1 MDAPELRRS
10 LGLTSAISIVVGG
23 VIGSGIFLK
32 PLDVARSL
40 PGAGWIF
47 ACWIGLGVVCLFG
60 AFAYAEL
67 GALLPEA
74 GGQYAF
80 LREAWGRFPAF
91 LYGWCLFL
99 VINTG
104 TMAALAVAFARSL
117 AAVVPLS
124 GRGEVAVAAAMIL
137 GLALVNHFGVGAG
150 AALQNLSTF
159 TKLAALAAIVAG
171 AFLVAPRAAPAARA
185 AAPALPELSS
195 GLVVAAMAI
204 FWAYE
209 GWYLLPFSAAE
220 LRDPERTLPR
230 GLILGTLAL
239 IAVYVGVNA
248 AYLRVVP
255 LVEMRALERDI
266 DVPLLA
272 IERMLGGPSANVLA
286 LLMCLSAL
294 GAANP
299 NLLSTPRAFY
309 AMAQDG
315 LLLRAMMRVHPT
327 WRTPTLA
334 IWSQAVW
341 AVALVVVLERF
352 RDITEFVIF
361 AALLFYALT
370 VAAVFV
376 LRRKLP
382 ERPRPYSCW
391 GYPWAPALFILV
403 VLLVDVRTLMDPVSR
418 RNSLLGLLILAA
430 GAVAYA
436 AVRWRARRGS
446 DELEPR
452 S

>member
-1 MDAPELRRS
+1 MGAPELKRS
-10 LGLTSAISIVVGG
+10 LGLVTAISIVVGG

-32 PLDVARSL
+32 PYDIACNL
-40 PGAGWIF
+40 PSAGWIF
-47 ACWIGLGVVCLFG
+47 ACWIGLGLVCLFG

-91 LYGWCLFL
+91 LYGWVLFL

-117 AAVVPLS
+117 GTLVPLPEH
-124 GRGEVAVAAAMIL
+124 GEIAVAAAMIVA
-137 GLALVNHFGVGAG
+137 LALVNHFGVGVGAG
-150 AALQNLSTF
+150 LQNLSTF
-159 TKLAALAAIVAG
+159 AKLAALGAIVLG
-171 AFLVAPRAAPAARA
+171 GFLSTPEVALAVTA
-185 AAPALPELSS
+185 AAPELPDLAS

-209 GWYLLPFSAAE
+209 GWYQLPFNAAE
-220 LRDPERTLPR
+220 LRGPERTLPR

-255 LVEMRALERDI
+255 LAEMRTLERDI

-272 IERMLGGPSANVLA
+272 IERVLGGPSGDAFALVL
-286 LLMCLSAL
+286 CLSVI

-315 LLLRAMMRVHPT
+315 LWFRAMMRVHPT
-327 WRTPTLA
+327 HRTPTVA
-334 IWSQAVW
+334 IWSQALW
-341 AVALVVVLERF
+341 AVALVVVLETF
-352 RDITEFVIF
+352 RDLTEFVIF

-370 VAAVFV
+370 VAAIFV

-403 VLLVDVRTLMDPVSR
+403 VLLVDARTLMDPESR
-418 RNSLLGLLILAA
+418 KNSLLGLLILAA
-430 GAVAYA
+430 GALAY
-436 AVRWRARRGS
+436 WPIRGRNR
-446 DELEPR
+446 PGA
-452 S
+452 

>member
-1 MDAPELRRS
+1 MTQTELKRS

-32 PLDVARSL
+32 PYDIACSL
-40 PGAGWIF
+40 PSPGWVF
-47 ACWIGLGVVCLFG
+47 ACWIGLGVICLFG

-67 GALLPEA
+67 GAMLPEA

-104 TMAALAVAFARSL
+104 TMAALAVAFARAL
-117 AAVVPLS
+117 ASIVPLPA
-124 GRGEVAVAAAMIL
+124 GAEVALAAAMIL
-137 GLALVNHFGVGAG
+137 ALAVVNHFGVGAG
-150 AALQNLSTF
+150 ALLQNLSTF
-159 TKLAALAAIVAG
+159 AKLAALG
-171 AFLVAPRAAPAARA
+171 ALVLGGFLAAPHAASPVSA
-185 AAPALPELSS
+185 SASSPPLPDLGS

-209 GWYLLPFSAAE
+209 GWYQLPFSAAE
-220 LRDPERTLPR
+220 LRAPERTLPR

-239 IAVYVGVNA
+239 IVVYVSVNA

-255 LVEMRALERDI
+255 LAEMRTLSRDI

-272 IERMLGGPSANVLA
+272 IERMLGGPSATALA
-286 LLMCLSAL
+286 LLLSLSAI

-315 LLLRAMMRVHPT
+315 LGFPALMRVHAT
-327 WRTPTLA
+327 HRTPVVA
-334 IWSQAVW
+334 IWSQALW
-341 AVALVVVLERF
+341 AVALVVVLETF

-376 LRRKLP
+376 LRRRWP
-382 ERPRPYSCW
+382 ERARPYSCW
-391 GYPWAPALFILV
+391 GYPWAPGVFIAV
-403 VLLVDVRTLMDPVSR
+403 VLLVDVRTLMDPASR
-418 RNSLLGLLILAA
+418 KNALLGLLILAA
-430 GAVAYA
+430 GALVYGLAL
-436 AVRWRARRGS
+436 RRSGTKPS
-446 DELEPR
+446 
-452 S
+452 

>member
-1 MDAPELRRS
+1 MEQPELKRS
-10 LGLTSAISIVVGG
+10 LGLTSAIAIVVGG

-32 PLDVARSL
+32 PYDIACSL
-40 PGAGWIF
+40 PGPAWVFG
-47 ACWIGLGVVCLFG
+47 CWIGLGVVCLFG

-117 AAVVPLS
+117 GSVVPLS
-124 GRGEVAVAAAMIL
+124 EHGATAVAAGMIVA
-137 GLALVNHFGVGAG
+137 LALVNHFGAGAG
-150 AALQNLSTF
+150 AALQVVSTF
-159 TKLAALAAIVAG
+159 AKLAALAAIVLG
-171 AFLVAPRAAPAARA
+171 GFLAAPHGPPPAVASA
-185 AAPALPELSS
+185 AALPDPAA

-220 LRDPERTLPR
+220 LRAPERTLPR
-230 GLILGTLAL
+230 GLILGTLVL
-239 IAVYVGVNA
+239 VVTYVSVNA

-255 LVEMRALERDI
+255 LAEMRTLQGDI
-266 DVPLLA
+266 EVPRLA
-272 IERMLGGPSANVLA
+272 IERMLGGPAGNVLA
-286 LLMCLSAL
+286 LLLCLSVL

-315 LLLRAMMRVHPT
+315 LLFGPLMRVHPVH
-327 WRTPTLA
+327 RTPTVA
-334 IWSQAVW
+334 IWSQAAW

-370 VAAVFV
+370 VGAVYV
-376 LRRKLP
+376 LRRKLAA
-382 ERPRPYSCW
+382 RARPYSCW
-391 GYPWAPALFILV
+391 GYPWTPAVFILA
-403 VLLVDVRTLMDPVSR
+403 VLSVDVRTLMDPASR
-418 RNSLLGLLILAA
+418 RNSLLGLAILAA
-430 GAVAYA
+430 GAAAYWIA
-436 AVRWRARRGS
+436 RRRARAQRPS
-446 DELEPR
+446 RHDA
-452 S
+452 

>member
-1 MDAPELRRS
+1 MAAPELKRS

-32 PLDVARSL
+32 PLDIANSL
-40 PGAGWIF
+40 PSTAWIF
-47 ACWIGLGVVCLFG
+47 ACWIGLGVICLFG

-67 GALLPEA
+67 GALFPEA

-80 LREAWGRFPAF
+80 LREGWGRFPAF

-117 AAVVPLS
+117 ASVVALS
-124 GRGEVAVAAAMIL
+124 ANGEIAVAVAMIV

-159 TKLAALAAIVAG
+159 AKLAALAAIVLG
-171 AFLVAPRAAPAARA
+171 GFLSTPHVAPAAPAATA
-185 AAPALPELSS
+185 AMPDLAS
-195 GLVVAAMAI
+195 GLVVAALAI

-230 GLILGTLAL
+230 GLIYGTLAL
-239 IAVYVGVNA
+239 IVVYVSVNA

-255 LVEMRALERDI
+255 LAEMRTLASDI

-272 IERMLGGPSANVLA
+272 IERMLGGPSGNVFA
-286 LLMCLSAL
+286 LLLCVSVL

-315 LLLRAMMRVHPT
+315 LWFRSMMRVHPT
-327 WRTPTLA
+327 FRTPTVA
-334 IWSQAVW
+334 IWSQALW
-341 AVALVVVLERF
+341 AVALVVVLETF
-352 RDITEFVIF
+352 RDITEFVVF

-376 LRRKLP
+376 LRKKLP

-391 GYPWAPALFILV
+391 GYPWAPALFIAV
-403 VLLVDVRTLMDPVSR
+403 VLFVDVRTLMDPVSR
-418 RNSLLGLLILAA
+418 KNSLLGLLILAA
-430 GAVAYA
+430 GALAYA
-436 AVRWRARRGS
+436 AARWRARRA
-446 DELEPR
+446 
-452 S
+452 

>member
-1 MDAPELRRS
+1 MGAPELKRS

-32 PLDVARSL
+32 PFDIACSL
-40 PGAGWIF
+40 PSSAWIF
-47 ACWIGLGVVCLFG
+47 ACWIGIGLVCLFG

-80 LREAWGRFPAF
+80 LREAYGRFPAF
-91 LYGWCLFL
+91 LYGWVLFL

-117 AAVVPLS
+117 DAVVPLS
-124 GRGEVAVAAAMIL
+124 GAGEIAVAASMIVV
-137 GLALVNHFGVGAG
+137 LALVNHFGAGAG
-150 AALQNLSTF
+150 AGLQNLSTF
-159 TKLAALAAIVAG
+159 GKLAALAAIVLG
-171 AFLVAPRAAPAARA
+171 GFLSTPRTALEVTASAPAMPDLAT
-185 AAPALPELSS
+185 
-195 GLVVAAMAI
+195 GLVVSAMAI

-209 GWYLLPFSAAE
+209 GWYQLPFNAAE
-220 LRDPERTLPR
+220 MRNPERTLPR

-239 IAVYVGVNA
+239 IVVYVSVNA
-248 AYLRVVP
+248 TYLRVVP
-255 LVEMRALERDI
+255 LAEMRTLQGDI

-272 IERMLGGPSANVLA
+272 IERMLGGPSRNALA
-286 LLMCLSAL
+286 LLLCLSVL

-299 NLLSTPRAFY
+299 CLLSTPRAFY

-315 LLLRAMMRVHPT
+315 LLFRRLTYVHPT
-327 WRTPTLA
+327 WRTPTVA
-334 IWSQAVW
+334 IWTQALW
-341 AVALVVVLERF
+341 SVALVVVLERF

-376 LRRKLP
+376 LRRTLP

-391 GYPWAPALFILV
+391 GYPWAPAVFIAV

-418 RNSLLGLLILAA
+418 RNSLLGLLIIAV
-430 GAVAYA
+430 GALTYGVA
-436 AVRWRARRGS
+436 RWRARRA
-446 DELEPR
+446 
-452 S
+452 

>member
-1 MDAPELRRS
+1 MGPPELKRS

-32 PLDVARSL
+32 PFDIASSL
-40 PGAGWIF
+40 PSSAWIF
-47 ACWIGLGVVCLFG
+47 ACWIGLGVICLFG

-80 LREAWGRFPAF
+80 LREAYGRFPAF
-91 LYGWCLFL
+91 LYGWVLFL

-124 GRGEVAVAAAMIL
+124 ASGEIAVAAAMIVA
-137 GLALVNHFGVGAG
+137 LALVNHFGVGAG
-150 AALQNLSTF
+150 AGLQNLSTF
-159 TKLAALAAIVAG
+159 AKLAALAAIVLG
-171 AFLVAPRAAPAARA
+171 GFLSAPRAAPAVA
-185 AAPALPELSS
+185 ASAPAMPELAS
-195 GLVVAAMAI
+195 GLVVSAMAI

-209 GWYLLPFSAAE
+209 VWYQLPFSAAE

-239 IAVYVGVNA
+239 IVVYVGVNA

-255 LVEMRALERDI
+255 LAEMRTLAGDI

-272 IERMLGGPSANVLA
+272 IERMLGGPSGNVFA
-286 LLMCLSAL
+286 LLLCLSVI

-315 LLLRAMMRVHPT
+315 LWFRAMMRVHPT
-327 WRTPTLA
+327 FRTPTVA
-334 IWSQAVW
+334 IWSQALW
-341 AVALVVVLERF
+341 AVALVVVLETF

-382 ERPRPYSCW
+382 ERRRPYSCW
-391 GYPWAPALFILV
+391 GYPWAPALFIAV

-418 RNSLLGLLILAA
+418 KNSLLGLLILAA
-430 GAVAYA
+430 GALAYGV
-436 AVRWRARRGS
+436 VRWRARRA
-446 DELEPR
+446 
-452 S
+452 

>member
-1 MDAPELRRS
+1 MAQPELERS
-10 LGLTSAISIVVGG
+10 LGLTSAIAIVVGG

-32 PLDVARSL
+32 PFDIAANL
-40 PGAGWIF
+40 PSMGWIF
-47 ACWIGLGVVCLFG
+47 ACWIGLGAICLFG

-80 LREAWGRFPAF
+80 LREAYGRFPAF
-91 LYGWCLFL
+91 LYGWVLFL

-117 AAVVPLS
+117 ASVIALS
-124 GRGEVAVAAAMIL
+124 ASGEIAVAVAMIVV
-137 GLALVNHFGVGAG
+137 LALVNHFGVRAG

-159 TKLAALAAIVAG
+159 AKLAALAAIVLG
-171 AFLVAPRAAPAARA
+171 GFVSAPYAAPAAS
-185 AAPALPELSS
+185 APVPPMPDLAS
-195 GLVVAAMAI
+195 GLVVSAMAI

-209 GWYLLPFSAAE
+209 GWYQLPFNAAE
-220 LRDPERTLPR
+220 MRHPERTLPR

-239 IAVYVGVNA
+239 IVVYVSMNA

-255 LVEMRALERDI
+255 LVEMRTLERDI

-272 IERMLGGPSANVLA
+272 IERMLGGPSRSAFA
-286 LLMCLSAL
+286 LLLCLSVL

-299 NLLSTPRAFY
+299 CLLSTPRAFY

-315 LLLRAMMRVHPT
+315 LLIRSLMRVHPT
-327 WRTPTLA
+327 FRTPTVA
-334 IWSQAVW
+334 IWTQALW
-341 AVALVVVLERF
+341 AVALVVVLETF

-391 GYPWAPALFILV
+391 GYPWAPAVFVLV

-418 RNSLLGLLILAA
+418 KNSLLGLLILAA
-430 GAVAYA
+430 GALVYAVA
-436 AVRWRARRGS
+436 RGRARRTAH
-446 DELEPR
+446 R
-452 S
+452 H